1 MKANLMSIFSIPSY
15 ENLRNEFMKTYQN
28 KLFKF
33 IFLHPPI
40 IVYTKWIKVVKLSL
54 KRQVYNK
61 NNQNFTLLRKFKENK
76 LLCLEISH

>member
-1 MKANLMSIFSIPSY
+1 MSIFFIPSY

-33 IFLHPPI
+33 NFLHPPI
-40 IVYTKWIKVVKLSL
+40 IVYTKWIKVEKLSL

-61 NNQNFTLLRKFKENK
+61 NNQNLTLLRKFKENK